1 MIDTA
6 RRDKIVVDHVSQW
19 FRTGAEEDLLALDDV
34 SFGVDAGEF
43 VAIVGESGCGKT
55 TLLRILTGFLAP
67 DEGEIVIRGQ
77 VVNDLPPHQRDT
89 AMVYQSYALF
99 PHMTIFDNVA
109 FGLRMRRL
117 PKADIQR
124 RVDEVLALV
133 RLEGLQRRFPGQLSG
148 GQQQRVALARA
159 LVVRPSVLL
168 LDEPLSNLDAK
179 LREQVRGEI
188 RQLQQSLGI
197 TTVFVTHDQAEA
209 LAMSDRIAVLNH
221 GRVEQVG
228 TPAEIYEQPATTF
241 VVDFIGRINL
251 LEGEVFAV
259 DRDAVVVRLP
269 DGLHLRTASGLRCV
283 PGERVAVGIRPEQIA
298 LTAEP
303 PGASAA
309 NSFRAT
315 VEHVTYLG
323 ESLHYRVRLGP
334 SVALTVVEQNRQH
347 HTLPAAASVAVSFE
361 PAACLRLRP

>member
-1 MIDTA
+1 MIDVEL
-6 RRDKIVVDHVSQW
+6 RNVVKRYGDFVAVKGVS
-19 FRTGAEEDLLALDDV
+19 LDV
-34 SFGVDAGEF
+34 QAGELLTLL
-43 VAIVGESGCGKT
+43 GPSGCGKT
-55 TLLRILTGFLAP
+55 TLLRVLTGFLAP
-67 DEGEIVIRGQ
+67 DEGEVIIRGQ

-89 AMVYQSYALF
+89 AMVYQNYALF

-117 PKADIQR
+117 PKPDIQR
-124 RVDEVLALV
+124 RVGEALGLV
-133 RLEGLQRRFPGQLSG
+133 RLDGLERRFPGQLSG

-188 RQLQQSLGI
+188 RQLQRTLGT

-221 GRVEQVG
+221 GQLEQVG

-251 LEGEVFAV
+251 LEGEVLTVDHGGAV
-259 DRDAVVVRLP
+259 IRLP
-269 DGLHLRTASGLRCV
+269 DDLHLRTATSVRCT
-283 PGERVAVGIRPEQIA
+283 PGERIAVGIRPEQIVIG
-298 LTAEP
+298 AESRAE
-303 PGASAA
+303 GAA
-309 NSFRAT
+309 NVFRAT
-315 VEHVTYLG
+315 VENVTYLG

-334 SVALTVVEQNRQH
+334 SLALTVVEQNRQH
-347 HTLPAAASVAVSFE
+347 RTLAAAESVMVSFE
-361 PAACLRLRP
+361 PSACLCLNP

>member
-1 MIDTA
+1 VIDLEL
-6 RRDKIVVDHVSQW
+6 RNVVKRYGDFVAVKGVSLEVQ
-19 FRTGAEEDLLALDDV
+19 
-34 SFGVDAGEF
+34 AGELLTLL
-43 VAIVGESGCGKT
+43 GPSGCGKT

-77 VVNDLPPHQRDT
+77 VVNDLPPHRRDT

-124 RVDEVLALV
+124 RVGEALELV
-133 RLEGLQRRFPGQLSG
+133 RLDGLERRFPGQLSG

-188 RQLQQSLGI
+188 RQLQQTLGI

-209 LAMSDRIAVLNH
+209 LALSDRIAVMNH

-251 LEGEVFAV
+251 LEGEVFTVDHDAAV
-259 DRDAVVVRLP
+259 IRLP
-269 DGLHLRTASGLRCV
+269 DGLHLRTASGLRCL
-283 PGERVAVGIRPEQIA
+283 PGERVAVGIRPEQIVIG
-298 LTAEP
+298 AETHD
-303 PGASAA
+303 ATAA
-309 NSFRAT
+309 NVFRAT
-315 VEHVTYLG
+315 VENVTYLG

-334 SVALTVVEQNRQH
+334 NVALTVIEQNRQH
-347 HTLPAAASVAVSFE
+347 QALPAAAPVAVSFD
-361 PAACLRLRP
+361 PAACLCLRP